1 MIFLNKF
8 NLNFRKKFAYKFDKK
23 FISKF
28 ILRFNKFFIKIF
40 SEAFT
45 KKRSNYLYLER
56 YIEKTI
62 GNFDIDR
69 QTFIKSFNKKI
80 SFNLMSMFIKK
91 FNKQFIK
98 FFKIKLK
105 TKNQSVIKN
114 EKKILLISFYKRK
127 LYFFYNKL
135 YNLYFYWY
143 IYMNNNYLFYI
154 NNCYFTIW
162 LSFFFWTNR
171 INFYFLQLYFK
182 NINYLNM
189 VNFNIFSD
197 HNIYKWFFI
206 QEQNLYKII
215 GKFSIKKISFD
226 WFFISKKIYIY
237 RSYFSIFDDIK
248 RSYRLRKRK
257 KNKKVPLLLPFYFY
271 KNKGFYY
278 KDGKRHHTPWKKG
291 KTISLIF

>member
-8 NLNFRKKFAYKFDKK
+8 NLNFRKKFAHKFDKK

-135 YNLYFYWY
+135 YNLYFY
-143 IYMNNNYLFYI
+143 
-154 NNCYFTIW
+154 
-162 LSFFFWTNR
+162 
-171 INFYFLQLYFK
+171 
-182 NINYLNM
+182 
-189 VNFNIFSD
+189 
-197 HNIYKWFFI
+197 
-206 QEQNLYKII
+206 
-215 GKFSIKKISFD
+215 
-226 WFFISKKIYIY
+226 
-237 RSYFSIFDDIK
+237 
-248 RSYRLRKRK
+248 
-257 KNKKVPLLLPFYFY
+257 
-271 KNKGFYY
+271 
-278 KDGKRHHTPWKKG
+278 
-291 KTISLIF
+291 